1 MQEPCSTYYTPQNKP
16 LLISRLDK
24 ITKQVRLEL
33 EKQGF
38 DERRIHVERMLN
50 MRFDGTDTS
59 LMVLPTKEDGDDED
73 FKAAFMRV
81 YKAEFGF
88 LLDTKRIVVD
98 DIKVNVFGSVGGAQY
113 LNPLGSWYRQNVRQP
128 RSVCIRRSSS
138 ARAKTCRPSDKT
150 GDTSQCLL

>member
-59 LMVLPTKEDGDDED
+59 LMVLPTKEDGGDEDDED

-98 DIKVNVFGSVGGAQY
+98 DIKVNVFGSDQ
-113 LNPLGSWYRQNVRQP
+113 
-128 RSVCIRRSSS
+128 
-138 ARAKTCRPSDKT
+138 
-150 GDTSQCLL
+150 